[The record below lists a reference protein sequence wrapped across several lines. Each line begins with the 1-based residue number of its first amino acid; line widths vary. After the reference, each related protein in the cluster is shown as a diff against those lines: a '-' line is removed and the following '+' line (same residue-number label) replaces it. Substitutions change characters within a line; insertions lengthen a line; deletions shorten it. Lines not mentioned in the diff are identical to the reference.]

1 MGRPRRAATG
11 AYPLAT
17 PITTLETPSQRNSE
31 PLHRVLSG
39 LVFLTLATAPNEGY
53 LQAVNGN
60 LGKLAPAALF
70 LAWVAHLFQVR
81 RIPRLTSVSLMSVG
95 LLVAVLVSGAVNSSG
110 EFVLLYTARWA
121 PFLILTVALI
131 DLLSTVVDVR
141 VAVVALVV
149 GATVSGLGALYS
161 FVVLHDARAS
171 GPLQDPND
179 LAYVLV
185 TALPFALITTQ
196 RVRSSTTRLAGAFAA
211 VVLVAGAAT
220 TLSRGGLIAALLLL
234 IWALARRLISGRVL
248 LVVACLV
255 AVGSFLAVTQI
266 SPQIQ
271 SALSQKSY
279 IAQANVDSRE
289 LRWEA
294 AARMLAE
301 RPAFGVGPGGVR
313 ENYVAASGNAELV
326 EQDPVTHN
334 MYLEVGAEL
343 GLVGLGLFLCILL
356 MAVTASE
363 RAYREGDR
371 LALAA
376 QGSLLAVCVA
386 SVFLSEEYYMALWA
400 AVSISAALELRL
412 RENR

>member
-1 MGRPRRAATG
+1 M
-11 AYPLAT
+11 
-17 PITTLETPSQRNSE
+17 
-31 PLHRVLSG
+31 
-39 LVFLTLATAPNEGY
+39 
-53 LQAVNGN
+53 
-60 LGKLAPAALF
+60 
-70 LAWVAHLFQVR
+70 W
-81 RIPRLTSVSLMSVG
+81 
-95 LLVAVLVSGAVNSSG
+95 
-110 EFVLLYTARWA
+110 

-185 TALPFALITTQ
+185 TALPFALIATQ
-196 RVRSSTTRLAGAFAA
+196 RVRTNTTRLAGALAA
-211 VVLVAGAAT
+211 LVLVAGAAT

-294 AARMLAE
+294 AVRMLAE

-412 RENR
+412 RESR